1 MKIVLLLTYKEEKTM
16 TTTKRED
23 RIAELAT
30 MMQEWGM
37 TRRETMLEILYMV
50 YEMEFPVECLEKEFE
65 PMSDDELMEAY
76 LNI

>member
-1 MKIVLLLTYKEEKTM
+1 MEEKKM
-16 TTTKRED
+16 TTTKREA
-23 RIAELAT
+23 RIAELTA
-30 MMQEWGM
+30 MMQEWNM

-65 PMSDDELMEAY
+65 PMSDDELLEAY

>member
-1 MKIVLLLTYKEEKTM
+1 M
-16 TTTKRED
+16 TTTKREN

-37 TRRETMLEILYMV
+37 TRRETLLEILYMV
-50 YEMEFPVECLEKEFE
+50 YEMERPVEYLKTEFE

>member
-1 MKIVLLLTYKEEKTM
+1 M
-16 TTTKRED
+16 TTTKREE

-50 YEMEFPVECLEKEFE
+50 YEMEFPVEYLKTEFE

>member
-1 MKIVLLLTYKEEKTM
+1 MEEKKM
-16 TTTKRED
+16 TTTKREN
-23 RIAELAT
+23 RIAELAA

-50 YEMEFPVECLEKEFE
+50 YEMEFPAECLEKEFE
-65 PMSDDELMEAY
+65 PMSDDELLEAY

>member
-1 MKIVLLLTYKEEKTM
+1 M
-16 TTTKRED
+16 TTTKREE

-37 TRRETMLEILYMV
+37 PRRETLLEILYMV
-50 YEMEFPVECLEKEFE
+50 YEMEFPVECLEKEFK
-65 PMSDDELMEAY
+65 PMSDDELLEAY

>member
-1 MKIVLLLTYKEEKTM
+1 M
-16 TTTKRED
+16 TTTKREE

-37 TRRETMLEILYMV
+37 TRRETLLEILYMV
-50 YEMEFPVECLEKEFE
+50 YEMERPVEYLKTEFE

>member
-1 MKIVLLLTYKEEKTM
+1 M
-16 TTTKRED
+16 TTTKKEN

-37 TRRETMLEILYMV
+37 TRRETLLEILYMF
-50 YEMEFPVECLEKEFE
+50 YEMERPVEYLKTEFE

-76 LNI
+76 LVAFP

>member
-1 MKIVLLLTYKEEKTM
+1 M
-16 TTTKRED
+16 TTAKRE
-23 RIAELAT
+23 RLIAELAA

-37 TRRETMLEILYMV
+37 TRRETLLEVLYMF
-50 YEMEFPVECLEKEFE
+50 YEMERPVEYLKTEFE

>member
-1 MKIVLLLTYKEEKTM
+1 M
-16 TTTKRED
+16 TTTKREE
-23 RIAELAT
+23 RIAELAA

-37 TRRETMLEILYMV
+37 TRRETLLEILYMV
-50 YEMEFPVECLEKEFE
+50 YEMERPVEYLKTEFE

>member
-1 MKIVLLLTYKEEKTM
+1 M
-16 TTTKRED
+16 TTTKKEE

-37 TRRETMLEILYMV
+37 TRRETLLEILYMV
-50 YEMEFPVECLEKEFE
+50 YEMERPVEYLKTEFE

>member
-1 MKIVLLLTYKEEKTM
+1 M
-16 TTTKRED
+16 TTTQREA

-37 TRRETMLEILYMV
+37 TRRETLLENLYMV
-50 YEMEFPVECLEKEFE
+50 YEVEFPIECLEKEFE

>member
-1 MKIVLLLTYKEEKTM
+1 MEEKKM
-16 TTTKRED
+16 TTTKREA

-37 TRRETMLEILYMV
+37 TRRETLLEILYMV
-50 YEMEFPVECLEKEFE
+50 YEVEFPIECLEKEFE

-76 LNI
+76 LNS